1 MYSARDGWL
10 SQRGFPHSDTS
21 GSQPVSGSPKLFAA
35 VHVLLRLS
43 SPRHP
48 PCALRSLTVTPKAR
62 LVYFPERVP
71 RMSPCL
77 QERPMIGAGTR
88 PRCFPSTPALVST
101 NAELS
106 VAAAF
111 VCALAH
117 GCRRGPPATLRRF
130 TTDALQARVDG
141 MLRLPESPSRVA
153 ALIGSFPAIRDFF
166 FDFQGTVG
174 MTFRPLKTGSYAAQ
188 PKVGVDDD
196 TPDVLCEVLRPREV

>member
-1 MYSARDGWL
+1 MLARAPHDRRWHSSPLLPFDPSARL
-10 SQRGFPHSDTS
+10 H
-21 GSQPVSGSPKLFAA
+21 
-35 VHVLLRLS
+35 
-43 SPRHP
+43 
-48 PCALRSLTVTPKAR
+48 
-62 LVYFPERVP
+62 ER
-71 RMSPCL
+71 R
-77 QERPMIGAGTR
+77 A
-88 PRCFPSTPALVST
+88 
-101 NAELS
+101 LS

-117 GCRRGPPATLRRF
+117 GCRRGPPATLGRF